1 MSKIALFAALLTL
14 PAIAAA
20 QPGMAELL
28 ELNRSMVQ
36 VSVDLGNG
44 RSGSGTGVVLSPQ
57 EVITNCH
64 VLANANGVNVAKYGD
79 AHRPVALKADWKH
92 DLCLLRFEGLP
103 FPPVKLRDSASLQYQ
118 QEVFAISYPND
129 TNVPQPS
136 YGSIK
141 AIYPYDGSVIVRSS
155 AAFSLGSSGGAMFDQ
170 AFNLIGITTFKSP
183 GKNAYFY
190 SMPVEWIHRLR
201 EAPDTLSLKT
211 EEIPFWALPEAE
223 RPDFM
228 RVVIPYQN
236 REWDTLEKLAAQW
249 LAREPANA
257 DALHFLAQ
265 AEQGLG
271 KTAQAVEHLKQA
283 VNINPRHLDA
293 QVTLAMLAIAAGDR
307 PGAERIRDEVR
318 TLDEEAADNLSRNIE
333 AMQPNASG

>member
-1 MSKIALFAALLTL
+1 MRQILLMTALLSL
-14 PAIAAA
+14 PAITSA

-28 ELNRSMVQ
+28 ELNRSLVQ
-36 VSVDLGNG
+36 VTVDFGNG
-44 RSGSGTGVVLSPQ
+44 RSGSGTGVVLSDK

-64 VLANANGVNVAKYGD
+64 VLANSKGVNVAKYGD
-79 AHRPVALKADWKH
+79 AHRPIALKADWKH
-92 DLCLLRFEGLP
+92 DLCLLKFEGLP

-170 AFNLIGITTFKSP
+170 EFNLIGITTFKSP

-190 SMPVEWIHRLR
+190 SMPVEWIQRLR
-201 EAPDTLSLKT
+201 DAPDSLSLKT
-211 EEIPFWALPEAE
+211 DEIPFWALPEAE
-223 RPDFM
+223 RPFFM

-236 REWDTLEKLAAQW
+236 REWPTLETIAAAW
-249 LAREPANA
+249 LAREPGNA
-257 DALHFLAQ
+257 DALHFLAL

-271 KTAQAVEHLKQA
+271 KTVQAASHLKQA
-283 VNINPRHLDA
+283 VSLNPRHLDA
-293 QVTLAMLAIAAGDR
+293 QVALALLAIAAGDR
-307 PGAERIRDEVR
+307 PSAERIRDEVR
-318 TLDEEAADNLSRNIE
+318 ALDEEAADNLGRNIE
-333 AMQPNASG
+333 AMRPNSSG